1 MDCYDELGNRYQ
13 LPIYVL
19 SVPTNLIADPSES
32 DTVTDLDSGA
42 ESGIELALKLRLSTG
57 ADLKITVRSTD
68 SVLKVKRLLQASD
81 GIEAARQRWYF
92 SGRLL
97 PDKLRIED
105 AKIPK
110 GFIVQVIVNPDN
122 PTPVDS

>member
-19 SVPTNLIADPSES
+19 SAPTNLIEDPSET
-32 DTVTDLDSGA
+32 DTVTDL
-42 ESGIELALKLRLSTG
+42 ESTTETGVELTLKLRLSSG
-57 ADLKITVRSTD
+57 KELKLTLRSTD
-68 SVLKVKRLLQASD
+68 SVLKAKRLLQSAES
-81 GIEAARQRWYF
+81 IEVCRQRWYF

-97 PDKLRIED
+97 SDKLRMED

-122 PTPVDS
+122 PTPVSS